1 MSTDTP
7 AQPFGAASLLE
18 SLPSEIIEKILLEVV
33 DYVEP
38 VIEYVRGYR
47 KKGRATVTE
56 SHASV
61 VSYHLAHRL
70 VSHTLHNNS
79 WRAFAKVIGHTIFD
93 IRSKES
99 ITNLSMLANTKQLA
113 PWIRRLTIS
122 CFTPGDQYGPSESNY
137 STDNQRASIELFHH
151 IRTNEQDWFPAAW
164 RWAHSEDPISS
175 TQALAITT
183 EAQDLIEL
191 LSGHLRLLNKVIEI
205 QYYYTAGW
213 KPARFRQ
220 CIRKEW
226 LWRDIPASFCI
237 GSSKAG
243 LRGCVL
249 GLHIL
254 VEAMAAAQMTPQR
267 LDIAGQVQDPH
278 GFFALTSCETFR
290 KITHKVENLALRND
304 PEDLRLEDGPPPT
317 ESWVAITADNFPA
330 LRSLQL
336 DLWSF
341 CEDFGTSTAP
351 LPHSSDVARLTDLT
365 LIDVPDWEP
374 LLLDFVQL
382 FKDSLKSI
390 TLKNFITFY
399 DKPLIELMCDLGFD
413 SFTLGKGTIT
423 GTKN

>member
-1 MSTDTP
+1 MSTDSP

-38 VIEYVRGYR
+38 VIEYFPGYGKVLR
-47 KKGRATVTE
+47 EPFNDSRVSGVTCQ
-56 SHASV
+56 
-61 VSYHLAHRL
+61 LAHRL
-70 VSHTLHNNS
+70 VSRTLYDNS

-99 ITNLSMLANTKQLA
+99 VTNLSMLANEKQLT
-113 PWIRRLTIS
+113 PWIQRLTIS
-122 CFTPGDQYGPSESNY
+122 CFTPGDRYINPSESNP
-137 STDNQRASIELFHH
+137 STDHHHASIELFQH
-151 IRTNEQDWFPAAW
+151 IRTDKQDWFPAAW

-175 TQALAITT
+175 TQALAITA

-191 LSGHLRLLNKVIEI
+191 LSGHLRLLNNVIEI
-205 QYYYTAGW
+205 QYHYVACCI
-213 KPARFRQ
+213 PARFRQ
-220 CIRKEW
+220 CIRQEW
-226 LWRDIPASFCI
+226 VGVPTKLCI
-237 GSSKAG
+237 GSSIDG

-254 VEAMAAAQMTPQR
+254 VEAMAAAQMAPQR

-278 GFFALTSCETFR
+278 GFFALTPCERFK

-304 PEDLRLEDGPPPT
+304 VEHLHWEDGPPPT
-317 ESWVAITADNFPA
+317 GSWVAITAENFPA

-336 DLWSF
+336 DMWSSSRG
-341 CEDFGTSTAP
+341 DHGTSTPP
-351 LPHSSDVARLTDLT
+351 LPQPSDVPRLTDLT
-365 LIDVPDWEP
+365 LVDVPDWEP

-382 FKDSLKSI
+382 FRDSLKSI
-390 TLKNFITFY
+390 TLKKLFRFY